1 MTLSIRPLR
10 KDAAENRKRLL
21 VAAAQVFAEHGP
33 EAGVEE
39 VARAAGV
46 GTGTLY
52 RRFPTKQALVEELV
66 LELRGGLA
74 AVARGAREQPD
85 ELALEYL
92 LRGAGSLLYAH
103 RGCLHQLWQQTES
116 GLELLQEFRDGIG
129 VVLERSQ
136 RAGAARPDLLPSDI
150 SMTLWG
156 LRGVI
161 EMTRRIAP
169 AAWKRHLEVTLAG
182 LRADGRPFTEPALTA
197 NQVAAIS
204 KISPVSLRS

>member
-46 GTGTLY
+46 GMGTLY

-66 LELRGGLA
+66 AELRSGLA
-74 AVARGAREQPD
+74 AIARSALEQPD
-85 ELALEYL
+85 ERALEHL
-92 LRGAGSLLYAH
+92 LMGAGTLLYAH

-116 GLELLQEFRDGIG
+116 GLEALQEFRDGIG
-129 VVLERSQ
+129 VALARSQ
-136 RAGAARPDLLPSDI
+136 RAGTARPDLVPSDI
-150 SMTLWG
+150 SMTLWAM
-156 LRGVI
+156 RGVI
-161 EMTRRIAP
+161 EMTRTIAP
-169 AAWKRHLEVTLAG
+169 AAWKRHLEVSLIG
-182 LRADGRPFTEPALTA
+182 LRTDGPPLTEPALTVR
-197 NQVAAIS
+197 QVAAIS
-204 KISPVSLRS
+204 KVGRVSVRP